1 MRYDGP
7 GKTVVR
13 VADEDFEFNGQ
24 QIRKGQRLFLVLS
37 VANRD
42 PLAFEDAEQLAQRL
56 ASPAWPTIQINQ
68 TPHDKYEGRA
78 PCRHAEG

>member
-1 MRYDGP
+1 
-7 GKTVVR
+7 
-13 VADEDFEFNGQ
+13 
-24 QIRKGQRLFLVLS
+24 VLS

-78 PCRHAEG
+78 PCRHAGG